1 MQEYGAE
8 QFRSLLQDYFQN
20 VQILRQQWTSTCR
33 TAAVIWSNPMIRLG
47 RFLQRLRGRDLD
59 DFANG
64 QLVPTEG
71 DLVISDI
78 NIDLAAFL
86 LCVCRRQ

>member
-20 VQILRQQWTSTCR
+20 VEILRQQWTSTFR